1 MTTTLHLTR
10 FDYTQGWIGSVVP
23 HSVNPDR
30 AMVQGDTWS
39 KTFTLSGDRTAS
51 TFSSVVNDRWRDEDT
66 DAATLLEA
74 TCTAAYDADSD
85 TTSIIVEYDGNN
97 TNAVTTTKNVKTGS
111 EARQAVAGVNFYVW
125 EFREI
130 TSVGKPYVHF
140 TGYLEVHPRAG
151 VN

>member
-30 AMVQGDTWS
+30 AIVQGSTWS
-39 KTFTLSGDRTAS
+39 KTFTLSGDRTSS

-66 DAATLLEA
+66 DAITLLTA
-74 TCTAAYDADSD
+74 SCTAAYEADGD
-85 TTSIIVEYDGNN
+85 ITNVVVEYDGND
-97 TNAVTTTKNVKTGS
+97 TNEIATTKNVKTGS
-111 EARQAVAGVNFYVW
+111 EARQAKAGVNYYVF

-130 TSVGKPYVHF
+130 ASNGKPFVHF
-140 TGYLEVHPRAG
+140 TGYVEVHPRAG
-151 VN
+151 VD